1 MKITIIGAGIIGL
14 CSAYYL
20 QEAGYEVEII
30 DQSDLSDGC
39 SYGNAGMITPSHF
52 VPLAAPGVIAKGIRW
67 MFNAK
72 SPFYIKPRMSL
83 ELAQWLWQFYR
94 SCSKDKAMQAAPI
107 LRDLNVFS
115 KLSYRELA
123 KNPELQ
129 FNFQEEGIL
138 MLFKN
143 KKAQQ
148 AEIEAAELANK
159 LGVEAQVSAH
169 AELQRYEK
177 NLKLDVLGGVFYP
190 GDAHLYPNNLMQ
202 QLMQYLKR
210 KGVQFKDQTT
220 ITNFRTEKNQITA
233 LQTSKGATIPVD
245 QLLIAGGSWTPKI
258 LKALGI
264 KLLLQ
269 DGKGYSVT
277 LKNPPQRPSVPTIL
291 AEAKVA
297 ITPMGNDL
305 RIGGTL
311 EISNLSPKINAKRV
325 AGILESVPKYYP
337 ELNVAT
343 PPQKDIWY
351 GFRPCTP
358 DGLPYI
364 GKTKAYK
371 NLTLA
376 TGHAMLGLSLGPVT
390 GKLIAEIYQ
399 DKQPSIDI
407 TLLDPHRF

>member
-20 QEAGYEVEII
+20 QEAGYEIEII
-30 DQSDLSDGC
+30 DKSDLSDGC

-52 VPLAAPGVIAKGIRW
+52 IPLAAPGVIAKGIRW
-67 MFNAK
+67 MFDAK
-72 SPFYIKPRMSL
+72 SPFYVKPRMSL

-94 SCSKDKAMQAAPI
+94 SCTKAKAMQAAPV

-115 KLSYRELA
+115 KLCYQELA
-123 KNPELQ
+123 KNPELD
-129 FNFQEEGIL
+129 FNFREEGIL

-143 KKAQQ
+143 KKAQK
-148 AEIEAAELANK
+148 AEIESAELANK
-159 LGVEAQVSAH
+159 LGVDAQVLEH

-177 NLKLDVLGGVFYP
+177 NLKLDALGGVFYP
-190 GDAHLYPNNLMQ
+190 GDAHLYPN
-202 QLMQYLKR
+202 QLMAQLIQYLRR
-210 KGVQFKDQTT
+210 KGVQFKGQTT
-220 ITNFRTEKNQITA
+220 VINFNSEADRVTAIQTETGQMF
-233 LQTSKGATIPVD
+233 PVD
-245 QLLIAGGSWTPKI
+245 NLLIAGGSWTPKI
-258 LKALGI
+258 LRTLGV

-277 LKNPPQRPSVPTIL
+277 LKNPVLQPSVPSIL

-297 ITPMGNDL
+297 VTPMGNDL

-311 EISNLSPKINAKRV
+311 EISNLSPRINPKRV
-325 AGILESVPKYYP
+325 QGILESVPLYYP
-337 ELNVAT
+337 ELKVDT
-343 PPQKDIWY
+343 PKEDKIWY

-364 GKTKAYK
+364 GKIKSYK
-371 NLTLA
+371 NLTIA

-390 GKLIAEIYQ
+390 GKLVAETYQ
-399 DKQPSIDI
+399 GKKPSIDSP
-407 TLLDPHRF
+407 LFDPHRF